1 MSIFDFRRYNGSYLL
16 LRPPSNEI
24 CCFHWWIGRK
34 KKSIPGNTGV
44 LKSYLK
50 LQEKDYLN
58 SNIYIFVNIRFNR
71 TSIII
76 KSFKGNNFVQFRI
89 SSILYMY
96 KNLPEAILLVNFG
109 LFGENFQLLVLFT
122 RK

>member
-1 MSIFDFRRYNGSYLL
+1 MVRICSYVP
-16 LRPPSNEI
+16 RPMKFAAFIDESVE
-24 CCFHWWIGRK
+24 K

-58 SNIYIFVNIRFNR
+58 SNIYIFVNIRFSR